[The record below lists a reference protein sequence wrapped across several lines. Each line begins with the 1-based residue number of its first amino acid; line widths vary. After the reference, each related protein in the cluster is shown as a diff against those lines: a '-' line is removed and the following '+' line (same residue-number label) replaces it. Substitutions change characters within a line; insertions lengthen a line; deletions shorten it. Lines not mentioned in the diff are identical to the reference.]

1 MNDAPDEYQD
11 DPTWLFY
18 VRLGSFN
25 SPLRFQRTLEFFLRF
40 AEDCPFVEHPLVCA
54 YSLKNDPKIM
64 RFERHEIRTLQQKRE
79 FMSFYE
85 KIWQDRP
92 NGTVRLEFVQKKVSL
107 KVFVLWLKKIGHFM
121 QSMCQGESFYISDI
135 GSDYIYKWKVGTS
148 SFFDDKQIV
157 EIYKNIFPDAN
168 VDEQTSTQ
176 TVIDALAGMHRAKG
190 YPYITT
196 LCYIRRYPDMFR
208 GYKVE
213 TFGIYNFRMPL
224 SPDLHMMSFLKV
236 TATDRTMTV
245 DECLDFW
252 DRNFVSKLTASDR
265 SMISSDCGY
274 FDVIV
279 ICDDKII
286 KKTDGKTSGII
297 LKDVGNKEL
306 RIIAVD
312 KNLVPV
318 NPEFRIKD
326 NEFGALLSERQFSL
340 AKREFGQMYER
351 WRLCVI
357 L

>member
-1 MNDAPDEYQD
+1 
-11 DPTWLFY
+11 
-18 VRLGSFN
+18 
-25 SPLRFQRTLEFFLRF
+25 
-40 AEDCPFVEHPLVCA
+40 
-54 YSLKNDPKIM
+54 
-64 RFERHEIRTLQQKRE
+64 
-79 FMSFYE
+79 
-85 KIWQDRP
+85 
-92 NGTVRLEFVQKKVSL
+92 
-107 KVFVLWLKKIGHFM
+107 
-121 QSMCQGESFYISDI
+121 
-135 GSDYIYKWKVGTS
+135 
-148 SFFDDKQIV
+148 
-157 EIYKNIFPDAN
+157 
-168 VDEQTSTQ
+168 
-176 TVIDALAGMHRAKG
+176 MHRAKG

-196 LCYIRRYPDMFR
+196 LCYIRRDPDMFR

-236 TATDRTMTV
+236 TAKDRTMTV
-245 DECLDFW
+245 DECLEFW

-286 KKTDGKTSGII
+286 KKIDGKTSGII

-340 AKREFGQMYER
+340 AKREFSQMYER

>member
-1 MNDAPDEYQD
+1 
-11 DPTWLFY
+11 
-18 VRLGSFN
+18 
-25 SPLRFQRTLEFFLRF
+25 
-40 AEDCPFVEHPLVCA
+40 
-54 YSLKNDPKIM
+54 
-64 RFERHEIRTLQQKRE
+64 
-79 FMSFYE
+79 MSFYE

-107 KVFVLWLKKIGHFM
+107 KVIVLWLKKIGHFM

-208 GYKVE
+208 GYIVE

-236 TATDRTMTV
+236 TAKGRTMTV
-245 DECLDFW
+245 DECLEFW

-265 SMISSDCGY
+265 SMISSDCG
-274 FDVIV
+274 
-279 ICDDKII
+279 C
-286 KKTDGKTSGII
+286 
-297 LKDVGNKEL
+297 
-306 RIIAVD
+306 
-312 KNLVPV
+312 
-318 NPEFRIKD
+318 
-326 NEFGALLSERQFSL
+326 
-340 AKREFGQMYER
+340 
-351 WRLCVI
+351 
-357 L
+357 